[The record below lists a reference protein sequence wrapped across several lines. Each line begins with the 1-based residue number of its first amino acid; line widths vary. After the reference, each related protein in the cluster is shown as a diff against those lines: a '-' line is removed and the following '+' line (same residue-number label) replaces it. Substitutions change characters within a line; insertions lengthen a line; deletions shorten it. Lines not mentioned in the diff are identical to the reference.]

1 VEVRRATGILLIAAL
16 LALGSGA
23 LLHLHNDAAHAGEGP
38 HDESHCLVHAMMRGP
53 MLSDGATSTLV
64 CLGLFV
70 AFLTML
76 VIEPASRQ
84 AILRLDCRGP
94 PARLPVSA

>member
-1 VEVRRATGILLIAAL
+1 MRRATGIFLIGVL
-16 LALGSGA
+16 LAVGSGGM
-23 LLHLHNDAAHAGEGP
+23 LHIHNEAHSADGQ
-38 HDESHCLVHAMMRGP
+38 HDESHCLLHAMMRGP
-53 MLSDGATSTLV
+53 MMSQGATPTLV

-84 AILRLDCRGP
+84 LIARLDCRGP
-94 PARLPVSA
+94 PAPLPVSA